1 MLFIHLD
8 PVLTHLAALVAMV
21 STDLLIPALAFIGQ
35 THAAPINLFA
45 ALYDASP
52 LKDLSPRSP
61 ACNDIHSCRTLLS
74 IIYGCL
80 ATIFACTW
88 VSYHPDVP
96 NRTHSACRV
105 RAVHFLAVVIS
116 FLVPELTVAK
126 AASQWWHLSTHESPI
141 QGTY

>member
-1 MLFIHLD
+1 MLFILA
-8 PVLTHLAALVAMV
+8 VTHLAALVAMV
-21 STDLLIPALAFIGQ
+21 SIILLISALAFIRQ
-35 THAAPINLFA
+35 IHAAPINLFA
-45 ALYDASP
+45 LHDTSP
-52 LKDLSPRSP
+52 LKDLSSRSP
-61 ACNDIHSCRTLLS
+61 ACDDIHSCRTLLS

-126 AASQWWHLSTHESPI
+126 AASQWWHMSTHESPI